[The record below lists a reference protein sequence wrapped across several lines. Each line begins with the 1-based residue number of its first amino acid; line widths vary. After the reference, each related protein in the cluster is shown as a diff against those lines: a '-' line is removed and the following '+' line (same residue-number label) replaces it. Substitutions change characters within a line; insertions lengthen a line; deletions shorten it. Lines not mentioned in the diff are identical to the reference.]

1 MTATRRL
8 AAILVAD
15 VVGYSRLMEADEAG
29 TLAAMEERYH
39 GTLEP
44 ALREFGGRIVK
55 TMGDGVLAE
64 FASAVNAVKAAL
76 ALQERMAGANDGLA
90 EDRRIALRIGINLG
104 DVVGDGDDVF
114 GDGVNIA
121 ARLEALAP
129 PGGICVSA
137 KVHDEARGKVEAE
150 FADLGEQKLKN
161 IVAPVRAYAWP
172 TGAVARPASGKPS
185 IAVLPFA
192 NMSGEPEQQYFSDGI
207 TEDIIT
213 ELARFR
219 NLHVIARNSSF
230 RHRGSDLDMIR
241 VGRELG
247 ADYLVEGS
255 VRKLGPRIR
264 ISVQLIDAKT
274 EHHLWAEKFDRAMEQ
289 IFTVQDQVVRTIVG
303 SLSGRLSAAGA
314 ELAKR
319 KPPASLAA
327 YECVL
332 QADALPLAD
341 PALRLEARRLYQR
354 ALELDPNYARA
365 HALLS
370 INYNMEWDSRPDTP
384 PEFLDRALDHA
395 KRAVALDENDGL
407 CHDALAL
414 AALNHRDFALAEH
427 HHLRAIELNP
437 NQPGFLASAGFLFN
451 HLGEPER
458 AIAYF
463 KEARLA
469 DPLFEPSWYWPAL
482 GAAHFNA
489 RQYEEA
495 LDAFARAPRP
505 AAWQHALA
513 AACHAFLDRP
523 DMARKHAEEAL
534 KLAPGFTATRFFAK
548 RALKREEDRRH
559 GFEGMIKAGLPE

>member
-1 MTATRRL
+1 
-8 AAILVAD
+8 
-15 VVGYSRLMEADEAG
+15 
-29 TLAAMEERYH
+29 MEERYAKV
-39 GTLEP
+39 LEP
-44 ALREFGGRIVK
+44 TVREFGGRIVK
-55 TMGDGVLAE
+55 TMGDGVLVE
-64 FASAVNAVKAAL
+64 FASAVNAVKGAVT
-76 ALQERMAGANDGLA
+76 LQERMAAANDGVA
-90 EDRRIALRIGINLG
+90 ENKRIVLRIGINLG
-104 DVVGDGDDVF
+104 DVIGEGEDIF

-121 ARLEALAP
+121 ARLEPLAGA
-129 PGGICVSA
+129 GGICISA
-137 KVHDEARGKVEAE
+137 KVYEEVRGKIDAAFE
-150 FADLGEQKLKN
+150 DIGEQRLKN
-161 IVAPVRAYAWP
+161 IATAVRAYRW
-172 TGAVARPASGKPS
+172 GAIGASATPAAPVAAKSS

-192 NMSGEPEQQYFSDGI
+192 NMSGDPEQQYFSDGI

-230 RHRGSDLDMIR
+230 RHRGSDLDLIR

-264 ISVQLIDAKT
+264 ISAQLIDAKT
-274 EHHLWAEKFDRAMEQ
+274 GHHLWAEKFDRDPHE
-289 IFTVQDQVVRTIVG
+289 IFAVQDQVVRTIVG

-341 PALRLEARRLYQR
+341 PALRLEARGLYER

-370 INYNMEWDSRPDTP
+370 INYNMEWDSRPDAP
-384 PEFLDRALDHA
+384 PEFLDRAFEHA

-414 AALNHRDFALAEH
+414 AALNHRDYALAEH

-469 DPLFEPSWYWPAL
+469 DPLFEPSWYWSAL
-482 GAAHFNA
+482 GAAYFNA

-495 LDAFARAPRP
+495 LAAFARARRP

-513 AACHAFLDRP
+513 AACHAFLGRP
-523 DMARKHAEEAL
+523 GMARQHVEEAL
-534 KLAPGFTATRFFAK
+534 KLAPGFSASRFFAK

-559 GFEGMIKAGLPE
+559 GLEGMIKAGVPE